1 MSTSVRSPLRFT
13 PILKP
18 RAWGGR
24 SLQTL
29 GKTLP
34 DGAPFGE
41 SWDLADLPT
50 SIDNGRSHVADGAFA
65 GTSLHDLLDRAE
77 RDILGGVARAET
89 NGFPLLV
96 KFLDAA
102 DNLSLQVHP
111 NEAYCAAHP
120 GAFPKTEAWFVLHAA
135 AGSKIYRGVRHDVTP
150 ETFRAAILDGSA
162 LDLMHA
168 IEVNAGDCVRLP
180 SGICHALG
188 AGVLVAELQTPSD
201 TTFRVW
207 DWNRNDPNRP
217 LHIDQALETMRFGNA
232 QDTAGGGHATLA
244 SIPVVDV
251 GGVATKRICSMRE
264 FSIDH
269 ITLTN
274 APLEV
279 EGDNAPSVVLCIE
292 GTGSI
297 DAADGSAR
305 FRRGDVVLVPAA
317 CRASV
322 SPNGAMTLLR
332 TDLPVVP
339 GVHLA

>member
-1 MSTSVRSPLRFT
+1 MSTSIRVPLRCT
-13 PILKP
+13 PILKH

-24 SLQTL
+24 SLETL

-34 DGAPFGE
+34 DAEPFGE
-41 SWDLADLPT
+41 SWDLADLPS
-50 SIDNGRSHVADGAFA
+50 SIEDGRSVVAEGAFV
-65 GTSLHDLLDRAE
+65 GVSLHDLLLRSE
-77 RDILGGVARAET
+77 RDILGGVALAET
-89 NGFPLLV
+89 KGFPLLV

-111 NEAYCAAHP
+111 NDAYCAAHP
-120 GAFPKTEAWFVLHAA
+120 GAFPKTEAWFVLHAEPGA
-135 AGSKIYRGVRHDVTP
+135 RIYRGVGHDVTP
-150 ETFRAAILDGSA
+150 ETFRAAMLNGST

-168 IEVNAGDCVRLP
+168 IEVSAGDCVRLP

-217 LHIDQALETMRFGNA
+217 LHIDQALETMRFGDA
-232 QDTAGGGHATLA
+232 QDAAGEGYASLA
-244 SIPVVDV
+244 SIPAVDV
-251 GGVATKRICSMRE
+251 GGIATKRICSMRE

-269 ITLTN
+269 ITLADT
-274 APLEV
+274 PLDLV
-279 EGDNAPSVVLCIE
+279 SDNAPSVVLCIE
-292 GTGSI
+292 GAGSV
-297 DAADGSAR
+297 DAVDGSAR

-322 SPNGAMTLLR
+322 TPHGAMTLLK
-332 TDLPVVP
+332 TDLPLVP